1 MKKLAFVL
9 ASAAALASGPA
20 LAADLSR
27 PIYKAPVIAAAPY
40 FNWSGCYIGVHGGG
54 GWGQKRWRDP
64 ALANFEFSNHDISG
78 GLVGGQIGC
87 DFQTGAFVFGVEG
100 SGSWADI
107 TGSSLDILSPGGVTL
122 RDHSRIDAIGTFTGR
137 IGWAWD
143 RTLLY
148 VKGGG
153 AVVGDRFRATCEVAV
168 GGCAGFPVGSTFASA
183 NDTRFG
189 WLVGAGIEYAF
200 TPNWSVKLEYN
211 YMDFGRENA
220 TFSGPVFAGAPFDFN
235 IDQRVHVVKAGI
247 NYRFNWGG
255 PIMAAY

>member
-9 ASAAALASGPA
+9 ASAAALVSGPA

-27 PIYKAPVIAAAPY
+27 PIYKAPVVAAAPY
-40 FNWSGCYIGVHGGG
+40 FNWSGCYVGAHGGG
-54 GWGQKRWRDP
+54 AWGQKRWTDP
-64 ALANFEFSNHDISG
+64 LFFDTEFSSHDVSG
-78 GLVGGQIGC
+78 AIAGGQVGC

-100 SGSWADI
+100 SGSWADLS
-107 TGSSLDILSPGGVTL
+107 GSSIDALSGGTL
-122 RDHSRIDAIGTFTGR
+122 RDRSRIDFIGTVTGR

-153 AVVGDRFRATCEVAV
+153 AVVDDRFRVSCEVAIV
-168 GGCAGFPVGSTFASA
+168 GCAAGDTFARADQS
-183 NDTRFG
+183 RWG

-211 YMDFGRENA
+211 YMDFGRERLDFTGP
-220 TFSGPVFAGAPFDFN
+220 TFVGTIPYD